1 MSNYRKNGGEN
12 IYSALKTKKVMT
24 SMLFVGVISFPI
36 FYFVKEW
43 LLKQKKI
50 INEERR
56 RVIKEI
62 RMKQQEE
69 YDEMLRRESEKSSS

>member
-1 MSNYRKNGGEN
+1 MLQYFVFELHILSLTFFR
-12 IYSALKTKKVMT
+12 
-24 SMLFVGVISFPI
+24 LFVGVISFPI

-43 LLKQKKI
+43 LLKQKKV

-69 YDEMLRRESEKSSS
+69 YDEMLRREREKSSS

>member
-1 MSNYRKNGGEN
+1 MSNYRKKGGEN
-12 IYSALKTKKVMT
+12 IYTALRTKKVMT

-43 LLKQKKI
+43 LLKQKKV

-69 YDEMLRRESEKSSS
+69 YDEMLRREREKSSS